1 MFLKRLEVIG
11 FKSFAERIGID
22 FVPGVTAVVG
32 PNGSGKSNVIDSI
45 RWVLGEQS
53 AKSLRGAKMEDVIF
67 SGSDSRK
74 PLNFA
79 EVTLILDNQDERI
92 AIPYTEISVT
102 RRVYRSGESEYLL
115 NKQQCRLKD
124 ITDLFMDSGLGKEA
138 FSIISQG
145 RVDEILNSRP
155 EDRRLIF
162 EEAAGVLK
170 YKQRKKKAEYKL
182 VETDENLHRV
192 LDILHELNS
201 RLEPLQIQASAAK
214 DYLRMTAELKDAD
227 IALIAH
233 DLTASYA
240 SLQATNIEYEKLS
253 QTEQQHAGEIAEK
266 EKLLRDIRAQLK
278 QIDETL
284 DQSQEKLIEASTE
297 VERWE
302 GRKALVNEKRQNA
315 EKHLQQ
321 LQFALTEAT
330 EEQQQLVQQQEK
342 NKEQFTLKQQQV
354 QQLKQMIKQL
364 EQSLT
369 KSVAEIE
376 ADIEQAKNHYIDLL
390 NEEAT
395 VKNELKHL
403 DQQLTQHQETAL
415 RMTGRSAEAE
425 KELQQIQA
433 LKRSEVGQLTQL
445 NTTYHEQARQLE
457 ALQAQIHTTTTQLD
471 EKQSLLYKAYQ
482 HQQQLKSRKETLAE
496 LEADFSGFFQGVKEI
511 LLARERSQLT
521 GIVGAVA
528 ELVQIEGQY
537 TAAIETALGA
547 ASQHIVT
554 ENEQDAQQAIGWLKQ
569 RRAGRATF
577 LPKTVMKSRKIYAQ
591 QLPQAV
597 EHLAFIAFAD
607 ELVQF
612 EHSNQIIIQNLLGNV
627 IVAKHLQGAS
637 QIARLCN
644 YKYRVVTLDGDIVN
658 AGGSLTGGAM
668 KQQSSVF
675 SRKLELDTLIEKL
688 AELDKNIVVAEQ
700 NVTKLKA
707 QATTLNEQAISLK
720 LAQDT
725 LQSILQ
731 EHKTKIVELE
741 VQEKNLQQ
749 TVALSTSEHSS
760 AASRKDQLITQQQ
773 QAQER
778 LKQITTELTV
788 INEQVEQLTEA
799 KVYSDTQ
806 KDALREQ
813 SAEKRSQLAVA
824 SEQLTQLQ
832 ATAADITLKRSK
844 LQQQCENISQEI
856 NWLQSEEGSGPTVEE
871 IEKALVDWTMQKQ
884 NVTNA
889 IQVERETRATY
900 QQQSTTLEQN
910 IQELSRIH
918 KSFVDALRT
927 LELKRNRTQYEL
939 EALEQQLEEQ
949 YELSYTEAT
958 EIAIAIDDIEQLRR
972 TVRLL
977 KLSIEELGPVNITAI
992 EEYERVQE
1000 RHSFLTEQRNDLVE
1014 AQETLQEAIKEMDEE
1029 MKTRFASSFAAIR
1042 TQFKIVFRELF
1053 GGGQA
1058 DLILFD
1064 ENNLLET
1071 GIDIVA
1077 QPPGKKLQ
1085 TLSLLSGG
1093 ERALTAIALLFA
1105 ILKTRPV
1112 PFCILDEVEAAL
1124 DESNVMRYSQYLK
1137 KFSEQTQFI
1146 VITHRKGTMEGADVL
1161 YGITMQE
1168 SGVSKLVSV
1177 KLEEVELVGQRSE
1190 A

>member
-11 FKSFAERIGID
+11 FKSFAERIGVD

-32 PNGSGKSNVIDSI
+32 PNGSGKSNVTDAI

-79 EVTLILDNQDERI
+79 EVTLVLDNQDERI
-92 AIPYTEISVT
+92 AVPYTEISVT

-115 NKQQCRLKD
+115 NNQQCRLKD

-170 YKQRKKKAEYKL
+170 YKLRKKKAEFKL

-201 RLEPLQIQASAAK
+201 RLEPLQMQASAAK

-233 DLTASYA
+233 DLTECYR
-240 SLQATNIEYEKLS
+240 SLQVADIEYTKLA
-253 QTEQQHAGEIAEK
+253 QTEQQHAGEMAEK
-266 EKLLRDIRAQLK
+266 NKQLRDIRTQLK
-278 QIDETL
+278 LIDEAL
-284 DQSQEKLIEASTE
+284 DQSQEQLIEASTE

-321 LQFALTEAT
+321 LQLSLVQTNE
-330 EEQQQLVQQQEK
+330 EEQQLIQQESA
-342 NKEQFTLKQQQV
+342 NKEQFNLKQKQV
-354 QQLKQMIKQL
+354 QQLKQAIKQL

-395 VKNELKHL
+395 TKNELKHL
-403 DQQLTQHQETAL
+403 EQQLTQHQETAL
-415 RMTGRSAEAE
+415 RMTGRSEEAE
-425 KELQQIQA
+425 KELQQVQA
-433 LKRSEVGQLTQL
+433 LKQNEIEQLTQL
-445 NTTYHEQARQLE
+445 DAKYNGQMTQLE
-457 ALQAQIHTTTTQLD
+457 ALEMEISSATNQLD
-471 EKQSLLYKAYQ
+471 EKQALLYKAYQ
-482 HQQQLKSRKETLAE
+482 HHQQLKARKETLAE

-511 LLARERSQLT
+511 LLARERGQLT

-528 ELVQIEGQY
+528 ELLQIEGQY

-554 ENEQDAQQAIGWLKQ
+554 ENEQHAQQAISWLKQ

-577 LPKTVMKSRKIYAQ
+577 LPKTVMRSRKIYAE
-591 QLPQAV
+591 QLPQVA
-597 EHLAFIAFAD
+597 EHPAFISFAD
-607 ELVQF
+607 ELVQYNI
-612 EHSNQIIIQNLLGNV
+612 SNQIIIQNLLGNV

-644 YKYRVVTLDGDIVN
+644 YKYRVVTLEGDIVN

-675 SRKLELDTLIEKL
+675 SRKLELDTLVEKL
-688 AELDKNIVVAEQ
+688 SELEKNIATAERTVA
-700 NVTKLKA
+700 KLKA
-707 QATTLNEQAISLK
+707 QVTTLAEQADAIK
-720 LAQDT
+720 LTQNS
-725 LQSILQ
+725 LQSALQ
-731 EHKTKIVELE
+731 QHKTKIVELE

-749 TVALSTSEHSS
+749 TVALSSSEHSS
-760 AASRKDQLITQQQ
+760 AATRKEQLAQQQ
-773 QAQER
+773 RQAQER
-778 LKQITTELTV
+778 LQQITIELAK

-813 SAEKRSQLAVA
+813 SAEKRSELAVA
-824 SEQLTQLQ
+824 VEQLTQLQ
-832 ATAADITLKRSK
+832 ATAADIALKRSK
-844 LQQQCENISQEI
+844 IQQQFENISQEI
-856 NWLQSEEGSGPTVEE
+856 KWLQSEEGAGPTIEE
-871 IEKALVDWTMQKQ
+871 IEQAVIDWTVKKQ
-884 NVTNA
+884 DLTNV
-889 IQVERETRATY
+889 IQTEREARTAY
-900 QQQSTTLEQN
+900 QQQSTNLEQSL
-910 IQELSRIH
+910 QELSRIH
-918 KSFVDALRT
+918 KGFVDALRT

-939 EALEQQLEEQ
+939 ETLEQQLEEQ
-949 YELSYTEAT
+949 YELSYEEAQ
-958 EIAIAIDDIEQLRR
+958 EAAIAIDDIEQMRR

-977 KLSIEELGPVNITAI
+977 KLSIEELGPVNIAAI

-1029 MKTRFASSFAAIR
+1029 MKMRFASTFTAIR
-1042 TQFKIVFRELF
+1042 AQFKIVFRELF

-1064 ENNLLET
+1064 ENNILET

-1177 KLEEVELVGQRSE
+1177 KLEEVELVEQRSGT
-1190 A
+1190 